1 MLGREGN
8 ETGVAARSR
17 RASTRFKIVCGFKPA
32 GRELRDVTMAVDST
46 GQHQLAAGINDL
58 PAFRAKIAG

>member
-8 ETGVAARSR
+8 ETGIAARSR
-17 RASTRFKIVCGFKPA
+17 RARTRFKIVCGLKPA

-46 GQHQLAAGINDL
+46 GQYQLAAGINYL
-58 PAFRAKIAG
+58 YAFSAKIAG